1 MVLPPFQELV
11 DRHWRD
17 VARVCAALAGP
28 NDADDVAQQ
37 AWLRALR
44 AYPELKHARNLR
56 GWLLSIAANAATD
69 SHRDRARRPV
79 PVERL
84 PDRAVSA
91 PEPDG
96 DLWQR
101 VRALPERQRIA
112 LALRYGADLTHRDIA
127 AALGCSEA
135 MSRRLVSDGL
145 AALRTELGT
154 EPHEEVRP

>member
-1 MVLPPFQELV
+1 M
-11 DRHWRD
+11 
-17 VARVCAALAGP
+17 
-28 NDADDVAQQ
+28 
-37 AWLRALR
+37 RALR

-56 GWLLSIAANAATD
+56 GWLLSIAANAAVD

-79 PVERL
+79 PMERL
-84 PDRAVSA
+84 PDRAAAGA

-96 DLWQR
+96 DLWER

-112 LALRYGADLTHRDIA
+112 IALRYGADLTHRDIA
-127 AALGCSEA
+127 AALGCSET

-145 AALRTELGT
+145 AALRTQLGT